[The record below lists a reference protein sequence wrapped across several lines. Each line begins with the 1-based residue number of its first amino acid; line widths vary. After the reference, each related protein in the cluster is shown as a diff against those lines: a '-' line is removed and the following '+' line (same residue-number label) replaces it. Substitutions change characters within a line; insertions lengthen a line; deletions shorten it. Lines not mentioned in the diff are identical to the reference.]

1 MRECEAILIWAM
13 SNLLDSRPWTELTDP
28 EVLAIVTALPVAGG
42 WRELWDGVAPRPRT
56 LTNELLRHFC
66 SVADP
71 VTSGTELY
79 SKRAEGEYPEVF
91 LSHVRSTDAC
101 DTFQLTDW
109 ASDDEPIIID
119 SVTAP
124 VAAAAPTRTTG
135 ASLALNEEAL
145 FERLLLR
152 LSERGGSRT
161 AATIHSAGSALTSA
175 PGGDADARFAAALA
189 AAEATVKGAAA
200 EALRLAGTT

>member
-71 VTSGTELY
+71 ETSGTEFY
-79 SKRAEGEYPEVF
+79 SKRAEEEYPEVF
-91 LSHVRSTDAC
+91 LSLVRSTDAC
-101 DTFQLTDW
+101 DTFQLTD
-109 ASDDEPIIID
+109 
-119 SVTAP
+119 
-124 VAAAAPTRTTG
+124 
-135 ASLALNEEAL
+135 
-145 FERLLLR
+145 
-152 LSERGGSRT
+152 
-161 AATIHSAGSALTSA
+161 
-175 PGGDADARFAAALA
+175 
-189 AAEATVKGAAA
+189 
-200 EALRLAGTT
+200 